1 MALDVHQCWA
11 DLKLE
16 AAVKLLVRSLVEKCF
31 VLPVGHQRYGHDQ
44 GLVGLQKAGTKLG
57 L

>member
-1 MALDVHQCWA
+1 MVLKVHQCWA

-16 AAVKLLVRSLVEKCF
+16 TEVKLLVRTLVEKSL